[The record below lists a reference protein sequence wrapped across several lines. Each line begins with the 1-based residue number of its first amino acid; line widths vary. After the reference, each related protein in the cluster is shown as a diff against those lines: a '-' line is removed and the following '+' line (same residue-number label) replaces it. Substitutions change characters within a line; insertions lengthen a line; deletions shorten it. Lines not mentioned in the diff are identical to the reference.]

1 MARQTPVKAHA
12 VYASAAPEAIAD
24 ADLAGCA
31 VSSSSGIA
39 APHASGPG
47 TVMVLDEIQSRR
59 SHSTLILAFVP
70 EGAGG
75 RIDLAHL
82 DVPAHDH

>member
-47 TVMVLDEIQSRR
+47 KVTAFLRDFVL
-59 SHSTLILAFVP
+59 
-70 EGAGG
+70 EGVGR
-75 RIDLAHL
+75 RIDLVHP
-82 DVPAHDH
+82 DVVAHDFQRVTAGYLAGR